1 MSLLSEIRDDIRATM
16 VRDPA
21 ATNALEVVLFYPG
34 FHARLAHRLA
44 HALHRR
50 GLPLVPRGIMHL
62 VRFIT
67 GIEIHP
73 GATIGPRLMID
84 HGMGVVIGETAEIG
98 PDVTLYQGVT
108 LGGTST
114 RRTKRHPTLVG
125 NNVVGAGAKVI
136 GAVEIGE
143 NARIGAGSV
152 VITNVPAMA
161 TVVGVPGHIVAFHD
175 DSNGVMQ
182 RLPDPEWER
191 LNQLDERV
199 DELRELLAHLEDHVG
214 GLHDDHHS
222 DERSRAEA
230 PRS

>member
-1 MSLLSEIRDDIRATM
+1 MSLLSDVRDDIRATM
-16 VRDPA
+16 ARDPA
-21 ATNALEVVLFYPG
+21 ATSAAEVALLYPG

-50 GLPLVPRGIMHL
+50 GLPLAPRAIMHL
-62 VRFIT
+62 ARFLT

-73 GATIGPRLMID
+73 GAVIGPRFVID
-84 HGMGVVIGETAEIG
+84 HGMGVVVGETAEIG

-114 RRTKRHPTLVG
+114 RRTKRHPTLRG
-125 NNVVGAGAKVI
+125 GNVVGAGAKVI
-136 GAVEIGE
+136 GAVELGE
-143 NARIGAGSV
+143 GARIGAGSV
-152 VITNVPAMA
+152 VITNVPPNA

-199 DELRELLAHLEDHVG
+199 DELRDLIAHLEEHVDS
-214 GLHDDHHS
+214 LHEDRHAADR
-222 DERSRAEA
+222 ETPRA
-230 PRS
+230 